1 MSSRTISFKKKILVH
16 VGATLAVQ
24 AVLALGECGPSSGR
38 FYTFKTTLL
47 IYN

>member
-1 MSSRTISFKKKILVH
+1 MSSKTISFKKKKLVH
-16 VGATLAVQ
+16 VGATLAIQ
-24 AVLALGECGPSSGR
+24 AVLAPGECGPSPGR